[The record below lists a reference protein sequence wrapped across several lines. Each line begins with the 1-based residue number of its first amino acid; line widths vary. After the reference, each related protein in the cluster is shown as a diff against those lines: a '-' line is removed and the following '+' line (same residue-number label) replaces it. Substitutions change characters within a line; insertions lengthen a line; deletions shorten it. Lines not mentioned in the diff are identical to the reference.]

1 MISRMRFL
9 IPILLAAL
17 SASPLRA
24 ADLAS
29 IERKIAKE
37 PAYAAKPKY
46 CLLVLGFD
54 AKTRIWLA
62 LDGDKLHVDRN
73 ANGDLTDDGP
83 PISAK
88 IDGEGDTASRSFT
101 LSELRDGS
109 RLHKNLVLGVYSLKH
124 FAQNAVHK
132 DYFAKHPDE
141 QLYGL
146 TLDVDCPGKTGNGI
160 GGRVEHLVSIMD
172 ATGYLRFTTTAADAP
187 IVHFGG
193 PLNVTLWSKENLM
206 VGRQSDVVLGVG
218 TPGVGSGTTAYCAY
232 EKFIP
237 DGRNPTVEITYPP
250 KSPGD
255 EPLKELYE
263 LKERC

>member
-1 MISRMRFL
+1 MRLL
-9 IPILLAAL
+9 ILIV
-17 SASPLRA
+17 SACAFSLPTARA

-29 IERKIAKE
+29 IDRKIAKE
-37 PAYAAKPKY
+37 PAYAGKPKY
-46 CLLVLGFD
+46 CLIVLGPD

-62 LDGDKLHVDRN
+62 LDDDKLHLDRN

-83 PISAK
+83 PIAAK
-88 IDGEGDTASRSFT
+88 IDGEGDAASRSFT
-101 LSELRDGS
+101 LPELRDGS
-109 RLHKNLVLGVYSLKH
+109 RLHKNLVLGVYSLKL
-124 FAQNAVHK
+124 FSQNAVHK

-172 ATGYLRFTTTAADAP
+172 ATGYLRFMSTPAEAP

-193 PLNVTLWSKENLM
+193 PLTVTLWSKEDLM

-218 TPGVGSGTTAYCAY
+218 TPGVGPGTTAYCAY

-237 DGRNPTVEITYPP
+237 DGRNPTVEITFPS

-255 EPLKELYE
+255 PPIKEPYE